1 MLDNHKKFLLP
12 DELKNASE
20 VCEMTDEEA
29 VESII
34 ELLDKFRNEEYLD
47 GMEEWSEWM
56 NQLELI
62 N

>member
-12 DELKNASE
+12 DELKNTTE

-47 GMEEWSEWM
+47 GMEE
-56 NQLELI
+56 
-62 N
+62 